1 MVSIKRAIIFGTIPA
16 VVVVIILILVAALYT
31 KQVYTEV
38 DIQAPKQRVWKV
50 ITNVS
55 DFHRWNPFINQAIGE
70 IRIGAPVKLHLQS
83 PDVNGMNIDVA
94 ITKIDPNNEL
104 RWLGRL
110 DGVPGLFDGE
120 HIFTI
125 ESVRNN
131 NNRTH
136 FIQREFFN
144 GILVPFFA
152 YQLDTNYTPGFN
164 TMNHALKTEAERVY

>member
-70 IRIGAPVKLHLQS
+70 IRIGLQ
-83 PDVNGMNIDVA
+83 
-94 ITKIDPNNEL
+94 
-104 RWLGRL
+104 
-110 DGVPGLFDGE
+110 
-120 HIFTI
+120 
-125 ESVRNN
+125 
-131 NNRTH
+131 
-136 FIQREFFN
+136 
-144 GILVPFFA
+144 
-152 YQLDTNYTPGFN
+152 
-164 TMNHALKTEAERVY
+164 